1 MFADSTPSAHSKTRT
16 QLLLKYT
23 MHFLPQSHSN
33 SRSRD
38 ECFPKASAEHC
49 KQGRMDTSSNWFQ
62 GIKTGLAA
70 KQIRLVPVPALTR
83 RQGYRAKMTQSHFIL
98 GGFVFFLSFSYILHS
113 LAANFFVSGRLL
125 PWPVTPS
132 QGWKAT
138 YDKFF
143 FFPDQ
148 KKLQNYL
155 ILHLFNPRRPWSLC
169 IVSEPSLSHTGLKYN
184 NNVGICRAGW
194 YGPEI
199 IFLYFLAEWSNT
211 NLTAGFSLRG
221 QWTLQETL
229 DNFADFIQMLDDFT
243 GLNVFTQLGTF
254 QFL

>member
-143 FFPDQ
+143 FSWPKETSKLFDSPFVQ
-148 KKLQNYL
+148 SKKALES
-155 ILHLFNPRRPWSLC
+155 LHC
-169 IVSEPSLSHTGLKYN
+169 IRTKPQPHWLK
-184 NNVGICRAGW
+184 V
-194 YGPEI
+194 
-199 IFLYFLAEWSNT
+199 
-211 NLTAGFSLRG
+211 
-221 QWTLQETL
+221 
-229 DNFADFIQMLDDFT
+229 
-243 GLNVFTQLGTF
+243 
-254 QFL
+254 